1 MKSIII
7 ALALLI
13 SLSSC
18 ATMFCTAICDNDDTC
33 YTICRGISDA
43 MEE

>member
-1 MKSIII
+1 MKKLIIV
-7 ALALLI
+7 LALLF
-13 SLSSC
+13 STGC